1 VTPTTGSSTSN
12 SLSPWLSSS
21 QGSSR
26 AGGAL
31 LDITNSPATAPFL
44 NNNNNNSSSYS
55 SNNNLEILPAPL
67 PSFPR
72 TPIDG
77 PAATAFLKR
86 TALKAIE
93 STLMKRSIP
102 TEEKRKRLKKA
113 KAKVNPLADAV
124 LGRGDEQK
132 IAMAHVIAA
141 HQALAAEDMP
151 GMLSALGCDE
161 EPDDDFFVLT
171 PPDSFAE
178 TD

>member
-1 VTPTTGSSTSN
+1 VTPTIGSSTSN
-12 SLSPWLSSS
+12 SLTPWLSSS

-44 NNNNNNSSSYS
+44 NNSSSSSSSYS

-93 STLMKRSIP
+93 STLMKKSIP

-171 PPDSFAE
+171 PPDPFAE
-178 TD
+178 TE